1 MAASRSGP
9 SWRSPACDAGGSA
22 IAESFRNDAARAIAI
37 LARALRDL
45 DRAEDAVQEA
55 YLEALERWPRDGF
68 PANPAGWVVATARR
82 RAIDRI
88 RRERRGAEKLAALA
102 ALERAAESVPAPDE
116 ADDSA
121 PIADERLGLI
131 FACCH
136 PSLAL
141 EARVALTLRALGGL
155 STEEIAS
162 AFLVPVATM
171 AQRLVRAKRKIR
183 DAGIPFAIPD
193 AERLPE
199 RLDGVCAA
207 VYLIFNQGYAASTG
221 DALVRHDLCDEAV
234 RLARLLAELMPHEP
248 EVLGLLAL
256 MLFHDA
262 RRDARSDARGELVT
276 LEEQNRSLWHRGEI
290 EEALSLLGRA
300 ALANR
305 EGPYQLQAAIAAVHA
320 VARDSAH
327 TNWRGIAALYERL
340 ATFGDS
346 PVVELNRAVAV
357 AMDAGPAPAL
367 ALVDRLAR
375 DGALDDYH
383 LLHATRAD
391 LLRRLGRLSDA
402 SAAYER
408 AAALAKNGSERRF
421 LARRLE
427 ELRAQE
433 ASCEA

>member
-1 MAASRSGP
+1 
-9 SWRSPACDAGGSA
+9 
-22 IAESFRNDAARAIAI
+22 
-37 LARALRDL
+37 
-45 DRAEDAVQEA
+45 
-55 YLEALERWPRDGF
+55 
-68 PANPAGWVVATARR
+68 
-82 RAIDRI
+82 
-88 RRERRGAEKLAALA
+88 
-102 ALERAAESVPAPDE
+102 
-116 ADDSA
+116 
-121 PIADERLGLI
+121 
-131 FACCH
+131 
-136 PSLAL
+136 
-141 EARVALTLRALGGL
+141 
-155 STEEIAS
+155 
-162 AFLVPVATM
+162 M